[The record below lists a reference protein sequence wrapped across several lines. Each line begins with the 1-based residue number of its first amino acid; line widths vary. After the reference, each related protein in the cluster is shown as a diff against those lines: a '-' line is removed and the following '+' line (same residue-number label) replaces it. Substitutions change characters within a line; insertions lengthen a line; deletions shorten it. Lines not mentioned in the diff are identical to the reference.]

1 MFDFIR
7 IRRNRR
13 AALQQVASLDSHMRR
28 DIGLVEHDEAKPD
41 RDPVLLLSRGPFQRY
56 PR

>member
-1 MFDFIR
+1 MFDFMR
-7 IRRNRR
+7 NRRNRR
-13 AALQQVASLDSHMRR
+13 AALQQVATLDRHMRR
-28 DIGLVEHDEAKPD
+28 DIGLIEHDEANPD